1 MITPELIRALSPTL
15 PPDRAAEIA
24 LTLGNAAQAAG
35 INTRLRVAAFVS
47 QLAHESAGFRYLSE
61 IWGPTAAQRRYEGRA
76 DLGNLQPG
84 DGYRYR
90 GRGWIQLTGRA
101 NFRTY
106 GRLLGLD
113 LEGHPD
119 LAARPDVAAQVA
131 AAYWASRNLNRL
143 ADAGDVEGVTRG
155 INGGVNGLADRQRLY
170 SLALAVLPPDFPPV
184 FLEDMAGKNTVWDGK
199 PTIYNGTRLTRYPDG
214 ALQLK
219 RTGEKDV

>member
-1 MITPELIRALSPTL
+1 MITPELVRALNASL
-15 PPDRAAEIA
+15 PPDLTAEIA
-24 LTLGNAAQAAG
+24 RTLDSAAQAAQ

-61 IWGPTAAQRRYEGRA
+61 IWGPTAAQRRYEGRR

-90 GRGWIQLTGRA
+90 GRGWVQLTGRA

-113 LEGHPD
+113 LEGNPD
-119 LAARPDVAAQVA
+119 LAAQPETAARIA
-131 AAYWASRNLNRL
+131 AAYWTSRNLNRL

-155 INGGVNGLADRQRLY
+155 INGGLNGLSDRQRLY
-170 SLALAVLPPDFPPV
+170 SLALAALPEPSPCSCGIWP
-184 FLEDMAGKNTVWDGK
+184 GRTRS
-199 PTIYNGTRLTRYPDG
+199 GTASPRSTTAR
-214 ALQLK
+214 
-219 RTGEKDV
+219 